1 MGKCSSYE
9 AMKMDAVKIV
19 DSRGSACPGPITDL
33 AKAYRN
39 SKVGDVFE
47 LWATDKGVKPDAEAW
62 AKKTGNE
69 ILEAREDPDK
79 IVIKIKINK
88 R

>member
-1 MGKCSSYE
+1 ME
-9 AMKMDAVKIV
+9 AAKII
-19 DSRGSACPGPITDL
+19 DSRGSACPGPITDI

-39 SKVGDVFE
+39 SKVGDVYE
-47 LWATDKGVKPDAEAW
+47 LWATDKGVKSDAEAW

-69 ILEAREDPDK
+69 ILEIRDDPDK
-79 IVIKIKINK
+79 IVVRFKINK

>member
-1 MGKCSSYE
+1 MTE
-9 AMKMDAVKIV
+9 ARII
-19 DSRGSACPGPITDL
+19 DSRGAACPGPITDL

-39 SKVGDVFE
+39 SKVGDLLE
-47 LWATDKGVKPDAEAW
+47 MWATDAGVKADAQAW

-69 ILEAREDPDK
+69 ILEIRDDPDK

>member
-1 MGKCSSYE
+1 MSDV
-9 AMKMDAVKIV
+9 KMI

-33 AKAYRN
+33 ARAYRN
-39 SKVGDVFE
+39 SKVGDILE
-47 LWATDKGVKPDAEAW
+47 LWATDKGVKADTEAW

-69 ILEAREDPDK
+69 IMEVKEDPDK
-79 IVIKIKINK
+79 IVVKIKILK

>member
-1 MGKCSSYE
+1 ME
-9 AMKMDAVKIV
+9 ATKVI

-33 AKAYRN
+33 IKAYRN
-39 SKVGDVFE
+39 SKVGDILE
-47 LWATDKGVKPDAEAW
+47 LWATDLGVKADTDAW

-69 ILEAREDPDK
+69 ILEVREDPDK
-79 IVIKIKINK
+79 IVVKIKINK

>member
-1 MGKCSSYE
+1 MG
-9 AMKMDAVKIV
+9 DIKII

-33 AKAYRN
+33 ARAYRN

-47 LWATDKGVKPDAEAW
+47 MWATDKGVKADTQAW
-62 AKKTGNE
+62 ATKTGNE

-79 IVIKIKINK
+79 IVIRIKINK

>member
-1 MGKCSSYE
+1 MTE
-9 AMKMDAVKIV
+9 ATII

-33 AKAYRN
+33 ARAYRN
-39 SKVGDVFE
+39 SKVGDLLE
-47 LWATDKGVKPDAEAW
+47 LWATDKGVQADTAAW

-69 ILEAREDPDK
+69 ILEVKVDPDK
-79 IVIKIKINK
+79 IVVKIKINK

>member
-1 MGKCSSYE
+1 MGE
-9 AMKMDAVKIV
+9 VKVI
-19 DSRGSACPGPITDL
+19 DSRGAACPGPITDL

-39 SKVGDVFE
+39 SKVGDILE
-47 LWATDKGVKPDAEAW
+47 LWATDKGVKADTEAW

-69 ILEAREDPDK
+69 IMEVKDESDK
-79 IVIKIKINK
+79 IVVKIKILK